1 MCRQGL
7 KCDHWV
13 EVAEAVEIVDFEHE
27 APEDT
32 FDFDKAVD
40 KTKYN
45 PGSRMVPEKG
55 IPWKSL

>member
-7 KCDHWV
+7 KCDRWV

-40 KTKYN
+40 KT
-45 PGSRMVPEKG
+45 
-55 IPWKSL
+55 